1 MWLADWT
8 RRNWGK
14 FGTYIRI
21 WVKQLVVLA
30 GSVKIRFSRH
40 GDVCQVLLDSK
51 DISAPVK
58 HPEKRNYVSFAA
70 SFKMICFSTNK
81 SPLHFGWILCPK
93 SIQTI
98 WTRRGGRLGAS
109 PLQCKRLLEMINHF
123 HKSSLQQNNAV
134 YQCKWEDSTSLC
146 YPWQY
151 VAVNH
156 LSNCPFYGYRWKRG
170 WSWPCFDTTLP
181 ALLCQSCRSYDNY
194 SIF

>member
-1 MWLADWT
+1 MSSFVDSTFRLASRFRFMWLADWT

-21 WVKQLVVLA
+21 WVKQFVVLA
-30 GSVKIRFSRH
+30 GSVKIRLSRH

-98 WTRRGGRLGAS
+98 WTRRGGRLGGITSSVQTPIRDDKPLSQELFAS
-109 PLQCKRLLEMINHF
+109 E
-123 HKSSLQQNNAV
+123 
-134 YQCKWEDSTSLC
+134 
-146 YPWQY
+146 
-151 VAVNH
+151 
-156 LSNCPFYGYRWKRG
+156 
-170 WSWPCFDTTLP
+170 
-181 ALLCQSCRSYDNY
+181 
-194 SIF
+194 